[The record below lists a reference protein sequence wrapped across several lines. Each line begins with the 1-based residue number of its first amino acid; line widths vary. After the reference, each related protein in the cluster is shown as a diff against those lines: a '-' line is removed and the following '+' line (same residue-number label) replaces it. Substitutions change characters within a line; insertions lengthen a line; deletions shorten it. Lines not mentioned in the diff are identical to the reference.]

1 MHGNAKS
8 DEDILSA
15 IDARIGYIVV
25 DGFDDIDR
33 IEQLASRPTPVL
45 LRVSPGVESATHAA
59 LATGGKASKFGLPVE
74 QVPAAIAR
82 MRSVPMIDLHGLHA
96 HIGSQ
101 ILSTEQFEAAVEAL
115 ASLERFE
122 VYDFGGGLGV
132 RYVPEDVAPSVAEY
146 ADRLVGAAHKHLGED
161 IEILIEPGRSMVAR
175 AGLTLYRVVTI
186 KQAGRLHV
194 AVDGGMGDN
203 LEHSLYGQR
212 FTPLVVGRWDSEPVL
227 ADLVGRHCESGDVL
241 TPDVP
246 LASPRIG
253 DLVAVPATGAYCFTM
268 ANNYN
273 AALRPPVIFCAG
285 GTGQARRAP
294 RELRRPAR
302 TRGKPVV
309 AQGRCALLDS
319 ALSADEMLLIL
330 CMHLWSIRPAC
341 PDRATRDP
349 RREGLPMPAS
359 ASQVIE
365 LLRALVRI
373 ESVTPSLIPTGA
385 GEAKVAA
392 YIADWL
398 AGAGAE
404 VEVLE
409 AAPGRPNVLGRLR
422 GSGGGP
428 TLCLNAHSDTVGYA
442 GWPDEA
448 LVPRVDGDRIYGLGA
463 ADDKGGCAA
472 AMLALAAISE
482 SGAAAPR

>member
-1 MHGNAKS
+1 MPDLSLLPPSAVIDGDDLRIGGCLLSEVAAEFGTPAYVFDEQALRERAAEYLDAMTTRHPRSRACFAVKAFPSVAMIRVLAESGLGCDVVGAGELRLALAAGVDPATIVMHGNAKS
-8 DEDILSA
+8 DDDILAA
-15 IDARIGYIVV
+15 IDASIGYIVV

-59 LATGGKASKFGLPVE
+59 LATGGKASKFGVPVE
-74 QVPAAIAR
+74 QVPDAIAR

-101 ILSTEQFEAAVEAL
+101 ILGTEQFEAAVEAL

-132 RYVPEDVAPSVAEY
+132 RYVPEDIAPSLAEY

-253 DLVAVPATGAYCFTM
+253 DLVVVPVTGAYCFTM

-273 AALRPPVIFCAG
+273 AALRPPVVFCASG
-285 GTGQARRAP
+285 KAR
-294 RELRRPAR
+294 L
-302 TRGKPVV
+302 GV
-309 AQGRCALLDS
+309 
-319 ALSADEMLLIL
+319 
-330 CMHLWSIRPAC
+330 
-341 PDRATRDP
+341 
-349 RREGLPMPAS
+349 RRESFDDLLAREVGLS
-359 ASQVIE
+359 
-365 LLRALVRI
+365 
-373 ESVTPSLIPTGA
+373 
-385 GEAKVAA
+385 
-392 YIADWL
+392 
-398 AGAGAE
+398 
-404 VEVLE
+404 
-409 AAPGRPNVLGRLR
+409 
-422 GSGGGP
+422 
-428 TLCLNAHSDTVGYA
+428 
-442 GWPDEA
+442 
-448 LVPRVDGDRIYGLGA
+448 
-463 ADDKGGCAA
+463 
-472 AMLALAAISE
+472 
-482 SGAAAPR
+482 